1 MKLLYKS
8 LALGM
13 ALWMAAASL
22 IACQPKEQEPAP
34 LPPLDLISPETLYE
48 KLLRDE
54 RYQIY
59 VLYDAV
65 SAEGVSR
72 SVDYRIFKDG
82 EALKLYY
89 AEDDEKEG
97 RYKDLTYCDLT
108 NGRLIYRDALYE
120 WVWDRPDEG
129 EKQDDLEDYLID
141 ALPLDPE
148 FMMEDRNFV
157 DLAKGETV
165 YEIDKEAFWE
175 FMEEENTDLPVTLT
189 VQVDG
194 QSYLI
199 KTAYELSDRSTVD
212 CTVRVKFEEKK
223 FEIPKS
229 NVSTEYPTW
238 SSLPKSI
245 CYQDDKMELLL
256 RNKVSVTNK
265 GLILTDSIR
274 SDGIQ
279 TFAGEGPERL
289 FDGVDTATE
298 WYYDKDGKLKPGAD
312 PGKHT
317 GGGPGKCCG
326 EAKDMLA
333 YFFFSTQEE
342 VTVQAYLLTNANDN
356 QDFRYRT
363 PIYWILLGS
372 NDEAAADCTDFY
384 EADWVTLDAVYEDE
398 MYSTDN
404 FEQFGFAVDEHRQGA
419 YRHYCFIAVS
429 GYPQIQIGE
438 LELYIAE

>member
-1 MKLLYKS
+1 MKLLGKS
-8 LALGM
+8 IAWGM
-13 ALWMAAASL
+13 ALWMVAASL
-22 IACQPKEQEPAP
+22 IACQPKEPEP
-34 LPPLDLISPETLYE
+34 LPPLNLISPETLYE

-59 VLYDAV
+59 VLYDSV

-97 RYKDLTYCDLT
+97 LYKDLTYCDLT
-108 NGRLIYRDALYE
+108 NGRLIYRDVLYE
-120 WVWDRPDEG
+120 WVWDRPEEG
-129 EKQDDLEDYLID
+129 EKPDDLEDYLVD

-157 DLAKGETV
+157 DLAEGGTI

-175 FMEEENTDLPVTLT
+175 FMEEENTGLPVTLT
-189 VQVDG
+189 MQVDG

-199 KTAYELSDRSTVD
+199 KIAYELSDGFTVD

-229 NVSTEYPTW
+229 RASTEYPTW

-245 CYQDDKMELLL
+245 CYQDDQMDLLL

-279 TFAGEGPERL
+279 TFAGEGPECL
-289 FDGVDTATE
+289 FDGVDTASE

-312 PGKHT
+312 PAKHT

-326 EAKDMLA
+326 EAKDKFA
-333 YFFFSTQEE
+333 YFFFSTQEA
-342 VTVQAYLLTNANDN
+342 VTVQAYVLTNANDN
-356 QDFRYRT
+356 QDYQFRT

-384 EADWVTLDAVYEDE
+384 EVDWVTLDAVYEDE

-404 FEQFGFAVDEHRQGA
+404 FEQFGFAVEEHRQGA

-438 LELYIAE
+438 LELYIAK